1 MGKMSM
7 DHEPRLGI
15 DIGNVIM
22 AGDNDAL
29 FGRSG
34 GYSEQ
39 RMLGIPEMP
48 GAVDAI
54 AQLIALFG
62 PEQVYLVSKAHKN
75 TEAKTLRWLARHDF
89 CARTGLDE
97 RHIWFC
103 RERPEKAV
111 ICGWLGITHYV
122 DDREDVLEPMCGV
135 VPHRYLF
142 GSQSYVAPDGLVAVP
157 DWATAEVAIREDCS
171 FMEESRSFEET
182 RRD

>member
-1 MGKMSM
+1 MST

-54 AQLIALFG
+54 GRLIRLFG
-62 PEQVYLVSKAHKN
+62 PEQVYLISKAHKN
-75 TEAKTLRWLARHDF
+75 TEAKTLRWLAHHDF

-103 RERPEKAV
+103 REWPEKAV
-111 ICGWLGITHYV
+111 ICGWLGIAFFV
-122 DDREDVLEPMCGV
+122 DDRADVLSAMISA
-135 VPHRYLF
+135 PHRYLF
-142 GSQSYVAPDGLVAVP
+142 GPQSRVAPDGLVAVP
-157 DWATAEVAIREDCS
+157 DWATAEAAIREDHL
-171 FMEESRSFEET
+171 FMEESSSFEET